1 MLNLFNILLF
11 IAVGINHNTDSIITK
26 YLSEK
31 LSSYNRFSYELVSPK
46 TIDFS
51 KVKIDESRKFKLNR
65 DYGYLPV
72 KIKTPRGKTNNSV
85 LTVRLKLFKNVLV
98 ANRTISKSEYLS
110 KSDFKVLEK
119 EVSKLRDNPYTN
131 LNNITGLRAKTV
143 ISSEVVLQ
151 NNMIEQIPDILPGD
165 RVDAFYSKGIVIVSF
180 PAVSRSRGVVGD
192 IIKIKRDDNRIL
204 KARILNNNK
213 VKIVE

>member
-119 EVSKLRDNPYTN
+119 EVSKLRDDPYTN

-165 RVDAFYSKGIVIVSF
+165 RVDAIYSKGIVIVSF

-192 IIKIKRDDNRIL
+192 IIKIKRDDNRIF